1 LLLQQSFKRY
11 PALKERFYSV
21 VIAFYKRAMS
31 PTNKLVT
38 DLVS

>member
-1 LLLQQSFKRY
+1 MSQQSFKRY
-11 PALKERFYSV
+11 PAMKERFYSV
-21 VIAFYKRAMS
+21 VISFFKKAMN